1 MNPVFE
7 LNDLHVSLQSHHKEI
22 ELVRGVSFA
31 VAPGECLGI
40 LGESGSGK
48 SMSMKA
54 AMGLLDHSFYV
65 KGSAQFQGEELLGKS
80 AEELR
85 RLRGGKVGII
95 LQNPMTCFDPLYRIG
110 QQIAETFSA
119 HNNWTAEEIRVRS
132 LELLKKMRIRNPEEV
147 LEKYPHQLS
156 GGMLQR
162 IMIGI
167 ATAMKPALLIA
178 DEPTTAIDA
187 ITQYEILNELL
198 QIKENHNTAMI
209 FISHDLNAISRVADR
224 IVVLNHG
231 AVVDRGDFQHILHH
245 AQDPYTKLL
254 VEKRADVMRRYTT
267 VLNGKKEAAH
277 A

>member
-7 LNDLHVSLQSHHKEI
+7 LNDLHVSLQSHHQEI

-40 LGESGSGK
+40 LRESGSGK

-54 AMGLLDHSFYV
+54 AMGLLDHRFHV

-132 LELLKKMRIRNPEEV
+132 LELLEKCASETRRKCWKNIRI
-147 LEKYPHQLS
+147 S
-156 GGMLQR
+156 F
-162 IMIGI
+162 
-167 ATAMKPALLIA
+167 PAVCSSAL
-178 DEPTTAIDA
+178 
-187 ITQYEILNELL
+187 
-198 QIKENHNTAMI
+198 
-209 FISHDLNAISRVADR
+209 
-224 IVVLNHG
+224 
-231 AVVDRGDFQHILHH
+231 
-245 AQDPYTKLL
+245 
-254 VEKRADVMRRYTT
+254 
-267 VLNGKKEAAH
+267 
-277 A
+277 

>member
-1 MNPVFE
+1 MTPVFE
-7 LNDLHVSLQSHHKEI
+7 LNDLHVSLQSHHQEI

-54 AMGLLDHSFYV
+54 AMGLLDHSFHV

-119 HNNWTAEEIRVRS
+119 HNNWTAEEIHIRS
-132 LELLKKMRIRNPEEV
+132 LELLEKMRALFEGPC
-147 LEKYPHQLS
+147 
-156 GGMLQR
+156 GGS
-162 IMIGI
+162 
-167 ATAMKPALLIA
+167 T
-178 DEPTTAIDA
+178 
-187 ITQYEILNELL
+187 ELL
-198 QIKENHNTAMI
+198 AGRE
-209 FISHDLNAISRVADR
+209 LP
-224 IVVLNHG
+224 
-231 AVVDRGDFQHILHH
+231 DF
-245 AQDPYTKLL
+245 ARK
-254 VEKRADVMRRYTT
+254 VRAGGRAD
-267 VLNGKKEAAH
+267 GE
-277 A
+277 

>member
-54 AMGLLDHSFYV
+54 AMGLLDHSFHV

-119 HNNWTAEEIRVRS
+119 HNNWTAEEIRARS
-132 LELLKKMRIRNPEEV
+132 LELLEKMRIRNPEEV

-162 IMIGI
+162 AMIAAAI
-167 ATAMKPALLIA
+167 VNRPKLLLL
-178 DEPTTAIDA
+178 DEPTTALDVTIQAQILEMLKKLNRESGVSMLFISHNLNVVRKLCRRVAVMQRGVLVEEGDTDQVFYHPQHPYTQKLIDA
-187 ITQYEILNELL
+187 IPTRNR
-198 QIKENHNTAMI
+198 KEE
-209 FISHDLNAISRVADR
+209 R
-224 IVVLNHG
+224 
-231 AVVDRGDFQHILHH
+231 
-245 AQDPYTKLL
+245 P
-254 VEKRADVMRRYTT
+254 
-267 VLNGKKEAAH
+267 
-277 A
+277 

>member
-7 LNDLHVSLQSHHKEI
+7 LNNLHVSLQSHHKEI

-48 SMSMKA
+48 SMLMKA
-54 AMGLLDHSFYV
+54 AMGLLDHSFHV

-119 HNNWTAEEIRVRS
+119 HNNWTAEEIHIRS
-132 LELLKKMRIRNPEEV
+132 LELLEKMRIRNPEEV

-198 QIKENHNTAMI
+198 HIKENHNTAII

-254 VEKRADVMRRYTT
+254 VEKRADVMRRYTA
-267 VLNGKKEAAH
+267 VLNGKKETAH

>member
-7 LNDLHVSLQSHHKEI
+7 LNNLHVSLQSHHQEI

-54 AMGLLDHSFYV
+54 AMGLLDHSFHV

-119 HNNWTAEEIRVRS
+119 HNNWTAEEIRARS
-132 LELLKKMRIRNPEEV
+132 LEQ
-147 LEKYPHQLS
+147 YPHQLS

-198 QIKENHNTAMI
+198 HIKENHNTAMI

-231 AVVDRGDFQHILHH
+231 AVVDRGDFRHILHH

-254 VEKRADVMRRYTT
+254 VEKRADVMRRYTA
-267 VLNGKKEAAH
+267 VLNGKKETAH